1 MRRLTGLGIVIAV
14 GLAGCAKPPVVAMA
28 PPPPA
33 PVGHAY
39 HVLAQVPPTIRRMTP
54 TQKAEIQQ
62 AFNVIAL
69 KSSLMVAALSCN
81 QQSQYDAFMT
91 SFQPHVLEEQHVM
104 DAYFKRL
111 GGRSGQSRE
120 DEFVTLLANNQSV
133 GGIAQGKVFCLNN
146 QAEFHEVL
154 ALRTPTDLDSYVTDQ
169 APPPSPD
176 MLEADPTPSVVTH
189 HRRRSRALKVAENG
203 AK

>member
-1 MRRLTGLGIVIAV
+1 MRRLTGLGFVMAV
-14 GLAGCAKPPVVAMA
+14 GLAGCAKPPVVAVA
-28 PPPPA
+28 PPPA

-39 HVLAQVPPTIRRMTP
+39 HVLAQVPVTTRRMTP
-54 TQKAEIQQ
+54 VQKAEIQQ

-104 DAYFKRL
+104 DAYFKRF

-146 QAEFHEVL
+146 EAEFHEVL
-154 ALRTPTDLDSYVTDQ
+154 ALRSPTDLDSYVTDQ

-176 MLEADPTPSVVTH
+176 MVEFDQAPTVITH
-189 HRRRSRALKVAENG
+189 HRKKGRALKVADNSL
-203 AK
+203 K